1 MWYIL
6 PVGDILMRIG
16 KENICW
22 YPSISKKIYILEILE
37 YDGKNKSLLMSLNLQ
52 KNCCVKQC
60 LMFTNIDK
68 VKKLGGFTLTG
79 IGRLTIPR
87 RIWHCQRNCQI
98 HVISD
103 FYFSFHS
110 STQIYP
116 DTYTTRTNWLK
127 MSVRDWK
134 EAECS
139 NLICSDF
146 HLL

>member
-1 MWYIL
+1 
-6 PVGDILMRIG
+6 
-16 KENICW
+16 
-22 YPSISKKIYILEILE
+22 
-37 YDGKNKSLLMSLNLQ
+37 MSLKLQ

-60 LMFTNIDK
+60 LMFSNIDK

-87 RIWHCQRNCQI
+87 RIWHYQRNCQI

-116 DTYTTRTNWLK
+116 DTYTTRTN
-127 MSVRDWK
+127 
-134 EAECS
+134 
-139 NLICSDF
+139 
-146 HLL
+146 

>member
-1 MWYIL
+1 M
-6 PVGDILMRIG
+6 
-16 KENICW
+16 KC
-22 YPSISKKIYILEILE
+22 
-37 YDGKNKSLLMSLNLQ
+37 KSLPMSLKLQ

-60 LMFTNIDK
+60 LMFSNIDK

-87 RIWHCQRNCQI
+87 RIWHYQRNCQI

-116 DTYTTRTNWLK
+116 DTYTTRTN
-127 MSVRDWK
+127 
-134 EAECS
+134 
-139 NLICSDF
+139 
-146 HLL
+146 